1 MTSPID
7 PATLEQ
13 FTGGD
18 KDIARDIYAQ
28 FLTATESD
36 AHALREAVAA
46 GNAGEISKAA
56 HRVKGASR
64 MIGASAVADLAEK
77 IELAGRNGDL
87 DAIHGAMP
95 AFEIEHQLLLNFLRS
110 ETEA

>member
-36 AHALREAVAA
+36 ANALRAAVAA
-46 GNAGEISKAA
+46 GHAGDIGKAA

-64 MIGASAVADLAEK
+64 MIGAAAVADLAER
-77 IELAGRNGDL
+77 IELAGRREDL
-87 DAIHGAMP
+87 PEIAATMP
-95 AFEIEHQLLLNFLRS
+95 AFDAEHNRLLAFLRS
-110 ETEA
+110 ETAG

>member
-18 KDIARDIYAQ
+18 KDVAREIYAQ
-28 FLTATESD
+28 FLTATEGD
-36 AHALREAVAA
+36 ASALRAA
-46 GNAGEISKAA
+46 ITAGDAFEISKAA

-64 MIGASAVADLAEK
+64 MIGATAVADLAEK
-77 IELAGRNGDL
+77 IELAARHSDL
-87 DAIHGAMP
+87 AEITATMP
-95 AFEIEHQLLLNFLRS
+95 AFDGEHSRLLDFLGS
-110 ETEA
+110 ETSN

>member
-13 FTGGD
+13 FTCGD

-28 FLTATESD
+28 FLTATEND
-36 AHALREAVAA
+36 ANALRAAIAA
-46 GNAGEISKAA
+46 GLGADICKAA

-64 MIGASAVADLAEK
+64 MIGAAAVADLAEK
-77 IELAGRNGDL
+77 IELAGRRDDL
-87 DAIHGAMP
+87 AEITATMP
-95 AFEIEHQLLLNFLRS
+95 AFDAEHERLLNFLHLQL
-110 ETEA
+110 AG